1 MSKIS
6 QRWEHIKYASHQF
19 IKTLSRATI
28 RQKSTIAKQ
37 REAGE
42 RSSRLI
48 IGHYRRGN
56 SWSTTEK
63 RTYFNQHHKSFQ
75 QNETRAAFVFRIR
88 LTACMQSS
96 RAPRY
101 VNGDN
106 CYAHQT
112 ASLRALRLFRKS
124 YDVTRGG
131 QRFKIHHWWSTYM
144 SPCLVFGE
152 LRAGGLKKNLGQQGN
167 AVGNRISFFF
177 FFSKNIS
184 HQQCRLQTLQPP
196 SYKSSPGGNCRQ
208 VVFQTTKSKQE
219 KFAVCSR

>member
-37 REAGE
+37 SEAGE

-152 LRAGGLKKNLGQQGN
+152 LRAGGLKSGATRQRGRHIRNGFLSTS
-167 AVGNRISFFF
+167 ATTEFLSFFF
-177 FFSKNIS
+177 FEKHLTPTVSFTDFTASK
-184 HQQCRLQTLQPP
+184 L
-196 SYKSSPGGNCRQ
+196 
-208 VVFQTTKSKQE
+208 
-219 KFAVCSR
+219 